1 MVETE
6 KKYTAR
12 KTIKKR
18 IEHIE
23 GQIVG
28 HAQEA
33 MFIAILGGLESM
45 LKLGTDEDVEAQY
58 KSMMSSCK
66 AWKVETSVGS
76 NGLSTEQYDEVVEY
90 VDKHEGRPETW
101 SDAQTLL
108 YNMANRPSKSGN
120 ITNIKKGKEHARNK
134 IINALARAVKNGQW
148 NIGNKTI
155 KAPATPPKEK
165 TVIIQEVPKEGA

>member
-1 MVETE
+1 
-6 KKYTAR
+6 
-12 KTIKKR
+12 
-18 IEHIE
+18 
-23 GQIVG
+23 
-28 HAQEA
+28 
-33 MFIAILGGLESM
+33 
-45 LKLGTDEDVEAQY
+45 
-58 KSMMSSCK
+58 MMSSCK

-90 VDKHEGRPETW
+90 VDKHDGRPETW
-101 SDAQTLL
+101 TDAQVLL

-155 KAPATPPKEK
+155 KAPATATTPPKEK